1 MDKDNDDPNGVL
13 LQVERDDD
21 GNIVGWEMDLNRS
34 NAHAVLDDL
43 IAELRRNGQQNIAKH
58 FEAMLERITKTE
70 KTDSKK
76 KTQKK

>member
-21 GNIVGWEMDLNRS
+21 GNIVGWEIDLNRS

-43 IAELRRNGQQNIAKH
+43 ITEDRKSTRLNSSHRN
-58 FEAMLERITKTE
+58 
-70 KTDSKK
+70 
-76 KTQKK
+76 